1 MANKRADIQLSD
13 DEVATFL
20 HGRNTLNVAS
30 FNHDETIHLVAMWY
44 GFLPDGSFVP
54 AGDVAFHTYGKSQ
67 KIVNLRRDPRITV
80 LVETGDEYDELK
92 GLELVGR
99 AEVFDDRE
107 SLLAIGRSTARRYF
121 GVTADA
127 DAEAIAEGV
136 AAKRVGVRIL
146 VDEVVSW
153 DHAKLA

>member
-1 MANKRADIQLSD
+1 MANKRADIELSD
-13 DEVATFL
+13 EEVAAFL
-20 HGRNTLNVAS
+20 DGRHTLNVAS
-30 FNHDETIHLVAMWY
+30 FNHDQTIHLVAMWY
-44 GFLPDGSFVP
+44 GFLPEGSFVP
-54 AGDVAFHTYGKSQ
+54 AGDIGFHTYGKSQ

-80 LVETGDEYDELK
+80 LVETGEAYDELR

-107 SLLAIGRSTARRYF
+107 SLLSIGRSTAWRYF
-121 GVTADA
+121 DVGSEA
-127 DAEAIAEGV
+127 DAELIAEGV
-136 AAKRVGVRIL
+136 AAKRVGVHIH